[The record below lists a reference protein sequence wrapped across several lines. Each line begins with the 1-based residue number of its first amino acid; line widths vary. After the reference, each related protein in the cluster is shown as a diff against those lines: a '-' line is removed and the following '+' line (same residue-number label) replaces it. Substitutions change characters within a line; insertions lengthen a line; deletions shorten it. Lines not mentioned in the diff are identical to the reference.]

1 MKEVFKSES
10 MLWSK
15 KQKKKKSESMLNV
28 ENSKMPHGEKSKVN
42 CRGRLHKKKPLIAFF
57 FCFLFFGT
65 RYKSTNQQ

>member
-42 CRGRLHKKKPLIAFF
+42 CRGRLNKKKAINCLFF
-57 FCFLFFGT
+57 FFFGT